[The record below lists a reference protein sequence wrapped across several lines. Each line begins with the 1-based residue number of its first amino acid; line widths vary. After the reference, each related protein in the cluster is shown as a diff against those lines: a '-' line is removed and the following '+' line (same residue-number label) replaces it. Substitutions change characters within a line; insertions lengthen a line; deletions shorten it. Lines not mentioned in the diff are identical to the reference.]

1 MVDAHHHVVRPE
13 SGMPLDLL
21 VFLKLAAAMN
31 SAGHCLTCVTT
42 NVSTAQC
49 LAGSWIAC
57 MRATRSRWNCF
68 LGSRTPRRM
77 LMLVRG
83 LLYAASTG
91 IQITES
97 GFSSFTHYEARV
109 TLVHK

>member
-1 MVDAHHHVVRPE
+1 MVDAHHHAVRPQ

-21 VFLKLAAAMN
+21 VFLKLAAAVN
-31 SAGHCLTCVTT
+31 SAGYCLTCVTI

-57 MRATRSRWNCF
+57 MRATRSRCNCF
-68 LGSRTPRRM
+68 WGSRTPRRM

-91 IQITES
+91 I
-97 GFSSFTHYEARV
+97 
-109 TLVHK
+109 